1 MKTNK
6 LAYLLTIKNKS
17 KDNIDYIV
25 LVDDIKELNT
35 KQFIQFAKIIG
46 IDLFRMRFYYQMILI
61 LNQ

>member
-35 KQFIQFAKIIG
+35 KQFIQFAKIIELICSG
-46 IDLFRMRFYYQMILI
+46 CQFYYQMILI